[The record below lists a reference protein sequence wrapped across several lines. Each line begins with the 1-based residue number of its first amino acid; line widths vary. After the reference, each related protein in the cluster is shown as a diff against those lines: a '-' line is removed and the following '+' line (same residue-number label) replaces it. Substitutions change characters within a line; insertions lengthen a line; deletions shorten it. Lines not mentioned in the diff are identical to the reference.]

1 MKSESDEC
9 GYTVVAPFTIIDL
22 RSDEDVSLLHCGD
35 YDRGTKFS
43 DLNKNIYALDNIYEV
58 YGCLFPEL
66 EIKDLEATTNIEYII
81 QKLGGN
87 IVVLSNRNSLP
98 NEVRKELKR
107 ISCRSFDPF
116 RD

>member
-22 RSDEDVSLLHCGD
+22 YDNKGISLLHCGD
-35 YDRGTKFS
+35 YNRGTKFN
-43 DLNKNIYALDNIYEV
+43 DLNKNIYVLDNIYEL

-66 EIKDLEATTNIEYII
+66 SIEDLENTTNIEYII